1 MKSKSTYYSNLRYV
15 FKEKSFRLYKRFKG
29 KEIVSNILLIKFS
42 KFLAWCATSF
52 LAIQFIDT
60 INIPG
65 YGFDL
70 TDQSLYILEAT
81 RNSDYIGWGF
91 GYGWFT
97 SMVFFLSNYDIEQ
110 FRANFSYI
118 LFLLNFWLSFRIL
131 KILDTFQLTSS
142 TFIRISIIL
151 TGSISFNLILL
162 PINRTPGYNLINFIS
177 IIIGIIGF
185 TYLLHLNN
193 SKFSLVFS
201 NILISISYLFGITSK
216 PSTPLFLILS
226 INIAC
231 LLFYNWRRV
240 FMNFIAQIFG
250 FIILVFLLM
259 LMKKLPLN
267 YFEQLYSR
275 LSTTPITEESGINY
289 ALRGLILWPYRL
301 LSDLLFI
308 NKLALFF
315 LLISFFLVVRHKSHK
330 KFLSLS
336 LLSFLLYF
344 ILAITF
350 KPDLKISFVIQYD
363 RFQHSITLF
372 SWLMFFIYSFIVSK
386 ISYDKQIVV
395 LPQTI
400 KANFMFSILT
410 ILFGISILIFG
421 FGSNNGLVLMG
432 VMCISFV
439 IFMCQLT
446 IIKISDAKIKKI
458 LLGMTLLMTIYGSFI
473 DYLGRKNF
481 DYRGE
486 YFSSV
491 KVANYQEVFVSP
503 GQKNLLKVSP
513 ILGDQIKNINRKI
526 LSTSIVKPKSDLL
539 NIVYPWAP
547 GYSIILGSNNPP
559 STLLTIF
566 GYENSLVVMK
576 ELQDSVNKD
585 YNYKNALLLKSNYD
599 SLDSNGIE
607 QSNQALS
614 LIEAKSGLTFPKDY
628 KIIYVDSLVELYKPK
643 SFLE

>member
-1 MKSKSTYYSNLRYV
+1 MTSKSTYCSNLIYR
-15 FKEKSFRLYKRFKG
+15 FREKSFSIHKSLKR
-29 KEIVSNILLIKFS
+29 KEAASNAFLIRFF
-42 KFLAWCATSF
+42 KFLTLITSIF
-52 LAIQFIDT
+52 LTTQLVDA

-70 TDQSLYILEAT
+70 TDQSLYILEAS
-81 RNSDYIGWGF
+81 RSSDYLGWGF

-97 SMVFFLSNYDIEQ
+97 SMVYYVSNSDIEQ

-118 LFLLNFWLSFRIL
+118 LFLLNFWLSFRII
-131 KILDTFQLTSS
+131 KILDSFQPTSGTFV
-142 TFIRISIIL
+142 RISIVFI
-151 TGSISFNLILL
+151 GSVSFNLILL
-162 PINRTPGYNLINFIS
+162 PINRTPGYNLINYIS
-177 IIIGIIGF
+177 IIIAIIGF
-185 TYLLHLNN
+185 TYLLPLNN
-193 SKFSLVFS
+193 SKFSIVTS
-201 NILISISYLFGITSK
+201 NILISASYLFGITSK

-240 FMNFIAQIFG
+240 LMNIAAQTFG
-250 FIILVFLLM
+250 FIILIYLLM
-259 LMKKLPLN
+259 LIKKLPLN
-267 YFEQLYSR
+267 FFEQLYSK
-275 LSTTPITEESGINY
+275 LSMTPITDESGVNY
-289 ALRGLILWPYRL
+289 ALKGLIIWPYRL

-315 LLISFFLVVRHKSHK
+315 LLISFFLIIRYKSHK
-330 KFLSLS
+330 RFLLFS
-336 LLSFLLYF
+336 LLSFFLYF
-344 ILAITF
+344 TLAITF

-363 RFQHSITLF
+363 RFQHTITLF
-372 SWLMFFIYSFIVSK
+372 SWLMFFIYLVIISK
-386 ISYDKQIVV
+386 TVFDKQIVV

-410 ILFGISILIFG
+410 ILFGISILVFG
-421 FGSNNGLVLMG
+421 FGSGNGLVIMG

-439 IFMCQLT
+439 VFMCQLT
-446 IIKISDAKIKKI
+446 ILKISDVKIKKI

-513 ILGDQIKNINRKI
+513 ILGYQIKNINRKI
-526 LSTSIVKPKSDLL
+526 LSTNIINPKSDLL

-628 KIIYVDSLVELYKPK
+628 EIIYIDSLVELYKPK
-643 SFLE
+643 NFLK